1 MRSVRNLS
9 ALLSVCLF
17 TSVAWAA
24 EYEVGQQNKTFVKDG
39 ARVENLTVKK
49 GDIVRFRNM
58 DPFFHN
64 VFSLSEI
71 KTFDLGSYPKDQF
84 KMVIFDTVGTV
95 EVECA
100 IHPQMHLMIEVSK

>member
-1 MRSVRNLS
+1 MRNIKILVAMLS
-9 ALLSVCLF
+9 TCLL
-17 TSVAWAA
+17 TNGAWAA
-24 EYEVGQQNKTFVKDG
+24 EYEIGQQNKTFIKEG
-39 ARVENLTVKK
+39 AHIENMSVKK
-49 GDIVRFRNM
+49 GDNIRFRNM

-84 KMVIFDTVGTV
+84 KVVTFDTVGSV

-100 IHPQMHLMIEVSK
+100 IHPQMHLMIEVSQ